1 MDNISSLKKKTR
13 SAVYWEVFNK
23 FSNQGLAFIFSI
35 ILARILSPSDYGIV
49 ALPLIF
55 FALAQCFID
64 CGFSAALIRKPQ
76 VTESDL
82 STAFYFNLI
91 VGFICYLS
99 LFCFSPF
106 IADFY
111 NTPILCNILK
121 VSALSMVFTP
131 LQSVHYAI
139 LSRNLN
145 YKTPALI
152 SLVNCII
159 SGVFGIILAYSGFGV
174 WALVFQSL
182 VGSVVNVVMLWSLS
196 KWRPSLVWSKE
207 SFSYLFGFGG
217 KMLASGLIDVIHD
230 NLCSVA
236 IGKFYSVRDLGLY
249 NRSQGYA
256 QLPSKQIMGVMDGI
270 SFPVLSKLQG
280 DETQL
285 SEAFIRLL
293 KLVFFIICPVMLCL
307 SALAYPL
314 VVFMITDKW
323 AECVPLLQVLCFAI
337 ILWPIHTLNFT
348 LLKVIGR
355 SDLLLKL
362 NVGIKILGFIIMAFT
377 IPNGILAIGY
387 GGIVHAILVS
397 LWITYYMGHVS
408 SLTMMS
414 QIRAILPCLAL
425 SGSMYVFILVVTSFV
440 DSMLMKLLL
449 GTFLGFVYYML
460 MAYLFK
466 FPQLKD
472 LKFMLRKDK

>member
-1 MDNISSLKKKTR
+1 MENLSSLKSKTR
-13 SAVYWEVFNK
+13 SAVYWDFFNK
-23 FSNQGLAFIFSI
+23 FSNQGLSFVFSI
-35 ILARILSPSDYGIV
+35 ILARILSPSDYGII

-55 FALAQCFID
+55 FALAQCLID

-76 VTESDL
+76 ITESDL
-82 STAFYFNLI
+82 STAFYFNII
-91 VGFICYLS
+91 VGFSCYLL
-99 LFCFSPF
+99 LFCFSPL

-111 NTPILCNILK
+111 ETPILCDILK
-121 VSALSMVFTP
+121 VSALSMVFTS

-139 LSRNLN
+139 LSRDLN

-152 SLVNCII
+152 SLVNCIVSGI
-159 SGVFGIILAYSGFGV
+159 SGIILAYLGFGV

-182 VGSVVNVVMLWSLS
+182 IGNIVNIVMLWSLS
-196 KWRPSLVWSKE
+196 RWRPSILWSKN

-230 NLCSVA
+230 NICSVA

-249 NRSQGYA
+249 NRSQSYA

-270 SFPVLSKLQG
+270 SFPVLSKLQE
-280 DETQL
+280 DDSQL
-285 SEAFIRLL
+285 SQAFIRLL
-293 KLVFFIICPVMLCL
+293 KLVFFIICPVMLGL

-314 VVFMITDKW
+314 VVLMITEKW

-337 ILWPIHTLNFT
+337 MLWPIHTLNFT

-362 NVGIKILGFIIMAFT
+362 NIGIKILGFLIMFYT
-377 IPNGILAIGY
+377 IPKGIMAIGY
-387 GGIVHAILVS
+387 GGVVHAILV
-397 LWITYYMGHVS
+397 LFGITFYMGRVS
-408 SLTMMS
+408 SVSMMS
-414 QIRAILPCLAL
+414 QIRAILPNIAL
-425 SGSMYVFILVVTSFV
+425 SGSMYILIMLVTSFI

-449 GTFLGFVYYML
+449 GMLLGFIYYVL
-460 MAYLFK
+460 MAFIFK

-472 LKFMLRKDK
+472 LKYLLRRDK